1 MSKFRLAL
9 AGAVSMQALC
19 IASAEEIDSTRTTPI
34 ATSTANSGSADDV
47 IITTNGAIEID
58 DTSGFA
64 AVTLDSNNDVD
75 VRGEITLTE
84 TDDAQAILMKDGF
97 AGDVTISGD
106 ILFDDGYSR
115 EDDDDDDDLDGP
127 FAAGE
132 NRIGVFLESGG
143 TFTGD
148 IDILSGGAISVE
160 GNQSAGILLDS
171 LLDGSLTLD
180 GTIEVVGED
189 ALAIGINE
197 NVTGDVLLSGSI
209 QTIGKDAAGVIVTGD
224 VDGIFANEGTIISTG
239 FASTT
244 LSNYVPPASVDDDT
258 PPLDERIDAEDLNDN
273 RPAMGVGG
281 SLANGF
287 LNNGDIGGRD
297 EDDETKDAIEDYDEN
312 RGTGTIRSFGSAPA
326 VLISPDLDASGTGDL
341 ELGTVVEK
349 VRDTTDDDDDDDT
362 SEILKTFNYDY
373 GFINRGTISGN
384 GLNSGYEA
392 TALRIEG
399 SEDGTRST
407 IVNGGLYNGGAITAS
422 ARDADATAI
431 SLGAGAVIGRI
442 DNDGNITASLF
453 SEAGNDAV
461 AVRIED
467 GASVGSFYNSGQISS
482 TAYGLSGTSTALL
495 DESNTLTSIVNQ
507 GDIAAFLSQLDEEA
521 AGATRAVAIDLSG
534 HDASTPVT
542 IAQSFQTPT
551 QDVNG
556 DGEIDTDDVNT
567 PSITGAVLLGAGNDL
582 VDIRA
587 GTVSGVVEMGAGAD
601 RFLVNDAV
609 LETDIDFGSGADI
622 FSLSGGAEFRG
633 VIADADQTLA
643 ITVVDSFLAVE
654 NSGSLVIDTLSV
666 TGDSALEINI
676 DLTSDDLSE
685 PRIIAQTSALI
696 DGQSAEIIASID
708 NFTNTASNV
717 VLIQSPDLTFNAN
730 AEFDVETP
738 AIFLTDIALSDTEL
752 SLVIR
757 PKTAGE
763 LGLNIGETAAY
774 AAIINLA
781 SENGAVG
788 DALTSYF
795 DEAEL
800 LDGYRSLMPVRH
812 EPATRIIS
820 SANSLA
826 TGPLAQRID
835 LLSYQNASDG
845 VGYWAQLDAGYVKH
859 DGSEELAG
867 YDGPLISFHGGFD
880 RSIAPNLL
888 VGLSGAFLTA
898 DGRNDETHEKSA
910 ETTAFQI
917 GPYAAWQAGPLTL
930 SAAGAYGFAQINT
943 ERVLSFG
950 EDLQTLSGDR
960 NGNYFAGSA
969 RAAFEAGGR
978 SFYVR
983 PAASIDYLT
992 LRQKSYTEISNQ
1004 AESAYAYSVDGTTT
1018 DRVSASGVLNIG
1030 RRSGE
1035 FGRNTERGVSGYGAM
1050 GGYTSQ
1056 RVTFQNIYGGYRT
1069 EISNTPYET
1078 TATLIETG
1086 DSFTILDPDTYDDA
1100 LLFGASF
1107 GYSDDGLTLSVSYD
1121 GEMSD
1126 DIMIH
1131 RAGLNFR
1138 MKF

>member
-9 AGAVSMQALC
+9 AGAVSVQALC
-19 IASAEEIDSTRTTPI
+19 IASAEDINSTRTTPI
-34 ATSTANSGSADDV
+34 ATSTATSGAPADV
-47 IITTNGAIEID
+47 TVTANGEIKIS
-58 DTSGFA
+58 DTPGFA
-64 AVTLDSNNDVD
+64 AITLDSNNKVD
-75 VRGEITLTE
+75 VKGKLTLTK
-84 TDDAQAILMKDGF
+84 TDNAQAIRMQDGF
-97 AGDVTISGD
+97 AGSVTVSGN

-115 EDDDDDDDLDGP
+115 KDNDNDGDLDGP
-127 FAAGE
+127 YANGV

-148 IDILSGGAISVE
+148 INILSAGKISVE
-160 GNQSAGILLDS
+160 GNQSAGIRLDS
-171 LLDGSLTLD
+171 VLNGSLTLD
-180 GTIEVVGED
+180 GSIAVVGDD
-189 ALAIGINE
+189 AMAIAINQ

-209 QTIGKDAAGVIVTGD
+209 ETIGKDAGGVTVTGD
-224 VDGIFANEGTIISTG
+224 IGGIFANEGSIVSTG
-239 FASTT
+239 FASKT
-244 LSNYVPPASVDDDT
+244 LSNYVAPANVTSDT
-258 PPLDERIDAEDLNDN
+258 PPLNERIDAEDLNDN
-273 RPAMGVGG
+273 RPALGIGG

-287 LNNGDIGGRD
+287 LNNGGIGGRAK
-297 EDDETKDAIEDYDEN
+297 DDTTKDAIEDYDEN
-312 RGTGTIRSFGSAPA
+312 RSTGAIRSFGSAPA
-326 VLISPDLDASGTGDL
+326 VLISPDLNASGTGDL
-341 ELGTVVEK
+341 VFGTVVEK
-349 VRDTTDDDDDDDT
+349 VRDTTDDDDDKDT
-362 SEILKTFNYDY
+362 SEILRTFTYDY
-373 GFINRGTISGN
+373 GFINRGTIAGN
-384 GLNSGYEA
+384 GLNSGYES
-392 TALRIEG
+392 TGLRIEG
-399 SEDGTRST
+399 SGDGTRST
-407 IVNGGLYNGGAITAS
+407 IVNGGIYTSGVISAS
-422 ARDADATAI
+422 ARDADATAV
-431 SLGAGAVIGRI
+431 SLGSGAVIGRF
-442 DNDGNITASLF
+442 DNTGNISASLL
-453 SEAGNDAV
+453 SLAGNEAAAV
-461 AVRIED
+461 KIEN
-467 GASVGSFYNSGQISS
+467 GASVNSLYNSGEIVS
-482 TAYGLSGTSTALL
+482 TAYGLSGTSTAIL
-495 DESNTLTSIVNQ
+495 DESNTLTSILNQ
-507 GDIAAFLSQLDEEA
+507 GDIAAFLTKLHEEP

-534 HDASTPVT
+534 HGAGSPIT
-542 IAQSFQTPT
+542 IVQSFQTPT
-551 QDVNG
+551 KDVNG
-556 DGEIDTDDVNT
+556 DGDIDTDDVNS
-567 PSITGAVLLGAGNDL
+567 PSIRGAVLLGAGND
-582 VDIRA
+582 VFDIRA
-587 GTVSGVVEMGAGAD
+587 GFVEGVVETGAGAD
-601 RFLVNDAV
+601 SLLVNDAILKANV
-609 LETDIDFGSGADI
+609 DFGSGADV
-622 FSLSGGAEFRG
+622 FSLSNDAEFRG
-633 VIADADQTLA
+633 VITDADQTLA
-643 ITVVDSFLAVE
+643 ITVVDSYLAVE
-654 NSGSLVIDTLSV
+654 NQTSLVIGTLNV
-666 TGDSALEINI
+666 TGDSSLEIKI
-676 DLTSDDLSE
+676 DLKSDDLSE
-685 PRIIAQTSALI
+685 PRIVAQTSALI
-696 DGQSAEIIASID
+696 DGESATIVASIS
-708 NFTNTASNV
+708 NFTNAPSTV
-717 VLIQSPDLTFNAN
+717 TLLQSPDLTFNAS
-730 AEFDVETP
+730 ADFDVATP
-738 AIFLTDIALSDTEL
+738 AIFLSDIALSDTEL

-763 LGLNIGETAAY
+763 LGLNMGETAAY
-774 AAIINLA
+774 AAILNLA

-795 DEAEL
+795 EEDAL
-800 LDGYRSLMPVRH
+800 LDGYRSLLPVRH

-845 VGYWAQLDAGYVKH
+845 VGYWAQIDAGYVKH
-859 DGSEELAG
+859 DGSPELAG

-910 ETTAFQI
+910 ETTAYQF
-917 GPYAAWQAGPLTL
+917 GPYAAWRVGPLTL

-950 EDLQTLSGDR
+950 EDLQTLTGDR
-960 NGNYFAGSA
+960 NGHYLAGSA

-992 LRQKSYTEISNQ
+992 LRQKSYTEVSNQ
-1004 AESAYAYSVDGTTT
+1004 SNSAYAYSIDGTTT

-1030 RRSGE
+1030 RRGGE